1 MGKGICTILPHIPLR
16 IKQPVYYPS
25 IKKVI
30 HKIYKSGILNGTV
43 RVESKLIHNFR
54 LTIPDNK
61 KAGTSPDFQIIT
73 YANKKDWTKR

>member
-1 MGKGICTILPHIPLR
+1 MNR
-16 IKQPVYYPS
+16 Q
-25 IKKVI
+25 
-30 HKIYKSGILNGTV
+30 SGIGNGTV

-54 LTIPDNK
+54 LTIPNNK